1 MRDYEIP
8 MGKLIMA
15 DPNPN
20 YNISFH
26 RDGKQIGKLDFNGDE
41 MVFTGDV
48 HESGKVFFDW
58 IAEAFKGRL
67 EQERAKERE
76 ACAKLCDDASLYFID
91 QGMNAVDGADYCA
104 NEIRGRTE

>member
-67 EQERAKERE
+67 EQERANERE
-76 ACAKLCDDASLYFID
+76 ACAKLCDELD
-91 QGMNAVDGADYCA
+91 QVECATAGRGATA
-104 NEIRGRTE
+104 IRGRTE